1 MAFNLSF
8 DFAFL
13 MSDCPHKDSPANQ
26 GGLYAVYD
34 IANRDLVYI
43 GMTTSFRRRLIA
55 YQSENA
61 FADYSRGVIFGFAP
75 VLRPTAAQNTSTDAD
90 AAYEALLRGIEGSI
104 LSCFNPLPAEN
115 THRPNERVD
124 QDIAIR
130 GGYAWDS
137 LLFFPA
143 SGCGIQGSELSEIQI
158 PKRR

>member
-1 MAFNLSF
+1 MTFNLSF

-13 MSDCPHKDSPANQ
+13 MTDCPPEDSPAGH

-34 IANRDLVYI
+34 IASRDLVYI
-43 GMTTSFRRRLIA
+43 GMTTSFHRRLAA
-55 YQSENA
+55 YRSENA
-61 FADYSRGVIFGFAP
+61 FADYPHGVIFGFAP
-75 VLRPTAAQNTSTDAD
+75 VLRPTAAQHAGKDAD

-115 THRPNERVD
+115 IHRPNERLD
-124 QDIAIR
+124 QNIDIR

-143 SGCGIQGSELSEIQI
+143 NGCGMRGSELSEIPV